1 PLSVIL
7 SLSLHDALPI
17 LFVFISEFLLAKQ
30 YKAQVKEGFV
40 KQKLLTLGIPYV
52 IINLLVAYTYGHP
65 NNLKE
70 YLESVK
76 FMMFHG
82 GTLTY
87 FIIIIFQF
95 YALQMM
101 FAKYLVKLNPFKLII
116 YSLIINTLFWSMRTI
131 IDVNDTF

>member
-52 IINLLVAYTYGHP
+52 IINLLLAYTYGHP

-82 GTLTY
+82 GTLDRKSTR
-87 FIIIIFQF
+87 
-95 YALQMM
+95 
-101 FAKYLVKLNPFKLII
+101 LNSSHVSIS
-116 YSLIINTLFWSMRTI
+116 Y
-131 IDVNDTF
+131 